1 MDKNLLN
8 SIVSHIFSNFA
19 IVEADF
25 INLEKTKS
33 LASKDFLLNNKLS
46 FYLDDN
52 TLIENK
58 VFGCQVSSEG
68 SEIKILLGDCSISE
82 DKEYCMVVKMKD
94 SPAYGLYMTADSN
107 SILACSINNN
117 DWMDCSTYLQATFLA
132 GMEQI
137 KELCLNWNKC
147 YSYDQ
152 EYNILLSFIKYSN
165 SVLEE

>member
-1 MDKNLLN
+1 VDNKLLN
-8 SIVSHIFSNFA
+8 SIVSHVFSNFA
-19 IVEADF
+19 VVEAKF
-25 INLEKTKS
+25 IDLQKTKS
-33 LASKDFLLNNKLS
+33 LINNDFLINNKLS

-58 VFGCQVSSEG
+58 VWGCQFSSEN

-82 DKEYCMVVKMKD
+82 DKEYCMIVKMKD
-94 SPAYGLYMTADSN
+94 SPAYGLYISTDSD
-107 SILACSINNN
+107 SILACSINEQ

-147 YSYDQ
+147 HSYDK

-165 SVLEE
+165 SILE